1 VSCYYLVEFKT
12 WIDTNKFSFMVG
24 MVSRKFQEIHC
35 RKLMKLVWRDLIPM
49 MWANPVLVYSFTTSL
64 LHQPYGRLKTH
75 KSQLLWE
82 IFKTQLNWTELNWT
96 DPRLTARDTE
106 RCVQDNVVYT
116 WHAVINMCWTC
127 LVLVSP
133 VAVRV
138 STIHLAILTQ
148 CRSVT
153 DRRMDRPFRYSIIR
167 AMHSVARS

>member
-1 VSCYYLVEFKT
+1 MYKRGCVVYYLVEFKT

-82 IFKTQLNWTELNWT
+82 IFKTQLNWTELNWSKT
-96 DPRLTARDTE
+96 
-106 RCVQDNVVYT
+106 YST
-116 WHAVINMCWTC
+116 WHWTVRSRQRRVYMTC
-127 LVLVSP
+127 SDQHVLN
-133 VAVRV
+133 
-138 STIHLAILTQ
+138 L
-148 CRSVT
+148 
-153 DRRMDRPFRYSIIR
+153 FSI
-167 AMHSVARS
+167 SVASHCKSFDDTSSHFDTMPERDRQTNRQTVSLQHNPRYA